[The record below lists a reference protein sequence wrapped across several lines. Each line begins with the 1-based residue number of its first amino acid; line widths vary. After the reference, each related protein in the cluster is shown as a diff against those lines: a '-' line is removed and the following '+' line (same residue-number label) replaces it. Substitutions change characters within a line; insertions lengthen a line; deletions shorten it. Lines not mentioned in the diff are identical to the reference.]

1 MDNSLKR
8 LYEIQESYPDFVD
21 TERLILKKQ
30 LDFQLTL
37 IVFFVVLK
45 ETNEKI
51 GEITMV
57 YDGEIWYEIDESF
70 RNQGYVTEAVAKLI
84 DVSQRK
90 YFYLSIIH
98 LNLASIK
105 VARKLGFNLQNSD
118 ATTLL
123 FVKEK

>member
-8 LYEIQESYPDFVD
+8 LYEIQEAYPDFVD